1 MVYIHTSGPKPLYAE
16 GEKRSNKVVDMQ
28 HKELAQDS
36 IWHELQDVS
45 CQSHRTRVQYLMLM
59 DNIPT

>member
-16 GEKRSNKVVDMQ
+16 GKKSNKVVDMQ

-45 CQSHRTRVQYLMLM
+45 YQLH
-59 DNIPT
+59 